1 MMKKIVLLIS
11 VLLMNLIAQEIHFN
25 MATPSPKRIQP
36 NSTNEILSFNEALK
50 DAMHSIVNISTSKH
64 LRIQSSS
71 NLAMDPL
78 FQQFFGPMYRQ
89 QVPRERMQRALGS
102 GVILSEDGYIVTN
115 AHVINNADEITV
127 TLKDQSREYPAKLI
141 GQDIES
147 DLAVIKID
155 AKNLKPIKLGYAE
168 DLKIGD
174 IVFAIGNPFG
184 IGETVTQGIIS
195 ALNKNRMGINQYE
208 NFIQT
213 DASINPGNSGGALVD
228 SRGALIGIN
237 SVIISRS
244 GGNNGIGFAI
254 PVDMVKNVVKKL
266 IEEGKVSRGYLGV
279 SISDLTS
286 KLRPLYNHKKGAV
299 IVDVEPE
306 GPAEQYGLRRG
317 DLVWK
322 INDKKVKNAADL
334 KRIVASYKPGE
345 KVTLS
350 VERDKKEIDVEV
362 KLGSREALIAAARGG
377 KILGGL
383 YLSDLD
389 PKNRYNY
396 RIAPNIEGV
405 LIQDIAPGSEGEKVG
420 FQAGDV
426 IIQIEDIPIKNLRDL
441 AKALNRYPDG
451 PKRIYVNRYGAVL
464 MFVIQ

>member
-1 MMKKIVLLIS
+1 MKKITLLLP
-11 VLLMNLIAQEIHFN
+11 LLFAGLFAQEIHFQ
-25 MATPSPKRIQP
+25 MATPHPKRIQP
-36 NSTNEILSFNEALK
+36 NSMDEVLSFNDALK
-50 DAMHSIVNISTSKH
+50 DAMYSIVNISTKKH
-64 LRIQSSS
+64 LRVQQGS

-78 FQQFFGPMYRQ
+78 FQQFFGPMFRR

-115 AHVINNADEITV
+115 SHVINNADEITV
-127 TLKDQSREYPAKLI
+127 TLKDQRREYPAKLV
-141 GQDIES
+141 GQDRDS

-155 AKNLKPIKLGYAE
+155 AHGLKPIKMGYAK
-168 DLKIGD
+168 DLRIGD
-174 IVFAIGNPFG
+174 VVFAIGNPFG

-195 ALNKNRMGINQYE
+195 ALNKNRMGINQFE

-266 IEEGKVSRGYLGV
+266 IEVGKVNRGYLGV

-286 KLRPLYNHKKGAV
+286 KLQPLYTHKKGAV
-299 IVDVEPE
+299 IVDIEPG
-306 GPAEQYGLRRG
+306 GPAERFGLKRG
-317 DLVWK
+317 DLVWQIEEHK
-322 INDKKVKNAADL
+322 IRDAADL
-334 KRIVASYKPGE
+334 KRIVASYKPGT
-345 KVTLS
+345 KVTLHI
-350 VERDKKEIDVEV
+350 ERDKKDIEAQVQ
-362 KLGSREALIAAARGG
+362 LSSRDTLIAAANGG
-377 KILGGL
+377 MIMGGL
-383 YLSDLD
+383 YLNDLN
-389 PKNRYNY
+389 PHNRYNY
-396 RIAPNIEGV
+396 RIAPSIEGV
-405 LIQDIAPGSEGEKVG
+405 LIQDIAPGSEAEKVG

-426 IIQIEDIPIKNLRDL
+426 IIQVEDVPVKNLKDL
-441 AKALNRYPDG
+441 SRALNRYPNG